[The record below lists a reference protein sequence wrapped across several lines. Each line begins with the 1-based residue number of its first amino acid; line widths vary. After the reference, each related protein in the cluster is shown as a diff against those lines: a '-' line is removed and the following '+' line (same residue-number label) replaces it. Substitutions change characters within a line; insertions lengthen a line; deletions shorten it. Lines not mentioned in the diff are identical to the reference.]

1 MLWAVEPLVLIP
13 PTTNPPSVLEIL
25 RRPDPEDWLGPLR
38 PWVSLC
44 RRGIDPQEA
53 WRRLQR

>member
-1 MLWAVEPLVLIP
+1 MLWAVEPLILIA
-13 PTTNPPSVLEIL
+13 PTTNPPSVLELL

>member
-13 PTTNPPSVLEIL
+13 PTTNPPSVLELL
-25 RRPDPEDWLGPLR
+25 RRPDPNDWLGPLR
-38 PWVSLC
+38 PWISLC

>member
-1 MLWAVEPLVLIP
+1 MPSP
-13 PTTNPPSVLEIL
+13 TNPASVLELL
-25 RRPDPEDWLGPLR
+25 RRPDPNDWLGPLR
-38 PWVSLC
+38 PWISLC

>member
-1 MLWAVEPLVLIP
+1 MLWAVEPLILIP
-13 PTTNPPSVLEIL
+13 PTTNPPSVLELL
-25 RRPDPEDWLGPLR
+25 RRPDPNDWLGPLR
-38 PWVSLC
+38 PWISLC

>member
-1 MLWAVEPLVLIP
+1 MLWAVDP
-13 PTTNPPSVLEIL
+13 PTLMPSPTNPASVLELL
-25 RRPDPEDWLGPLR
+25 RRPDPNDWLGPLR
-38 PWVSLC
+38 PWISLC